1 MSDSALRPGAL
12 DARAALAQAGEG
24 VAAQAQAL
32 YQLLTRVSDDAV
44 QADHAEAGQGRQHL
58 LLVSAVAYC
67 LGYELRAGGAAIDP
81 DLLRLAALAHDVQLA
96 DDAAAQL
103 AAPARRWIADRR
115 LFFDALPGSPFPINY
130 FSSPAEQALYA
141 AHLVAAL
148 PLPVP
153 PNRPAAIA
161 FREHPLGRGHLQATL
176 GLVAGGPVRARDYV
190 LEAPCLPEM
199 RGASSL
205 LQLVALVDV
214 PALFGASF
222 DGPEQ
227 ARRAEAIR
235 EWFVARTGMAPMAA
249 PECVLHCGVDGVL
262 AIAPAALGDALRE
275 AIEALYADAT
285 LTAGAVVAFRPCE
298 LLELQYGRHPAR
310 FWAQEY
316 EAARAD
322 PDLRLLVA
330 DDRQFEAPLD
340 PTGFPPHKGFGE
352 LAGEMAL
359 LRQRQSDE
367 RATYASWE
375 SVPYAQV
382 CPVCDLRPASS
393 SVETGDLRCQPC
405 RRKHEAG
412 MGPALTRAPRS
423 QQVPQGSGAAT
434 STSDVAQARGWQT
447 VASSPKLNDI
457 AGASSPRGYLGV
469 IHFAVAGLADQLTD
483 ARAPH
488 DYRALCAAMEAA
500 TERAVHTALAR
511 HLTPNPPEGDSLHP
525 AEVLDL
531 GADGALLVVPGSVA
545 LALAVSLARTF
556 AEQSSSVAEG
566 DPWAAHR
573 YRPRPSDTSVPAP
586 LPTAL
591 PLSAG
596 VVIAPGSVPFRLLAD
611 LAHDLLHSA
620 ARERAMAERAQPDS
634 HRGGY
639 CDFLVLPRGG
649 IPGTRVADL
658 RAARVQRHGRSS
670 PELRLGAAPYT
681 WPEVEAL
688 LDSAR
693 ALIAAGASR
702 GEILAVETQLARGEA
717 VAAVEYLYWRS
728 RAPHSVRMALARLEA
743 AWATDGGHP
752 EVSPPWRWLAPRGGR
767 ERRETVWPDLL
778 AIYDFC
784 AAQLVPEA
792 VHATH

>member
-32 YQLLTRVSDDAV
+32 YQLLTRLPDDAI
-44 QADHAEAGQGRQHL
+44 QADHAEVGQGRQHVL
-58 LLVSAVAYC
+58 LASAVAYC
-67 LGYELRAGGAAIDP
+67 LGYELRAAGAAVEP
-81 DLLRLAALAHDVQLA
+81 DLLRLAALAHDVQFA
-96 DDAAAQL
+96 DDPTALL
-103 AAPARRWIADRR
+103 AAPARPWVADRR

-153 PNRPAAIA
+153 PNRPAAVA

-176 GLVAGGPVRARDYV
+176 AVVAGGPTRARDYV

-199 RGASSL
+199 RGASAL
-205 LQLVALVDV
+205 LELVALIDV

-222 DGPEQ
+222 DEPEQ
-227 ARRAEAIR
+227 AQRAEAIR
-235 EWFVARTGMAPMAA
+235 EWFGARTGLPPLDA

-262 AIAPAALGDALRE
+262 AIAPAALADPLRD

-285 LTAGAVVAFRPCE
+285 LAGGAVAASRSCE

-352 LAGEMAL
+352 LAREMAL
-359 LRQRQSDE
+359 LQQRRSDE
-367 RATYASWE
+367 RASYPNWE

-382 CPVCDLRPASS
+382 CPACDLRPASS
-393 SVETGDLRCQPC
+393 SVGTGELRCQPC

-412 MGPALTRAPRS
+412 MGLAGGRTARPRRYLVGPA
-423 QQVPQGSGAAT
+423 AAMP
-434 STSDVAQARGWQT
+434 DGEAAQARSWQT
-447 VASSPKLNDI
+447 EAPRDLNDI
-457 AGASSPRGYLGV
+457 ASLSSPWGYLGV
-469 IHFAVAGLADQLTD
+469 IHFAVADLVDRRTN

-488 DYRALCAAMEAA
+488 DYRAIGATVETA
-500 TERAVHTALAR
+500 TEQAVRAALAR
-511 HLTPNPPEGDSLHP
+511 HLSPTPREGDLIHS
-525 AEVLDL
+525 AELLDL
-531 GADGALLVVPGSVA
+531 GADGALLIVPASVA
-545 LALAVSLARTF
+545 LALATSLARTF
-556 AEQSSSVAEG
+556 AEQCPAIAEG

-573 YRPRPSDTSVPAP
+573 YRPRPRDPDIPAP
-586 LPTAL
+586 LPTTL
-591 PLSAG
+591 SLSAG
-596 VVIAPGSVPFRLLAD
+596 VVIAPSSVPFPLVAD
-611 LAHDLLHSA
+611 LAQDLLRSA
-620 ARERAMAERAQPDS
+620 ARESALAERTRPDP

-639 CDFLVLPRGG
+639 CDFLLLARGG
-649 IPGTRVADL
+649 MPGTRLADW
-658 RAARVQRHGRSS
+658 RAERLQRHGRSS

-681 WPEVEAL
+681 WPEIEGL
-688 LDSAR
+688 LDSVR
-693 ALIAAGASR
+693 ALIASGVTYA
-702 GEILAVETQLARGEA
+702 EIRDVDGQLARGEA
-717 VAAVEYLYWRS
+717 VAAVEYLYRRS
-728 RAPHSVRMALARLEA
+728 RAPQGVRTALGRLEE
-743 AWATDGGHP
+743 AWGTDGGHT
-752 EVSPPWRWLAPRGGR
+752 EVSPPWRWLIPRDGR
-767 ERRETVWPDLL
+767 ERRETIWPDLL
-778 AIYDFC
+778 AIYEFC
-784 AAQLVPEA
+784 AAQLAAEA
-792 VHATH
+792 LHATH